1 MKNIKKTIILILA
14 LCSFTGAFSQTKTI
28 IRGKVIDQKDK
39 SAVIGATVVE
49 SDKQNRVVN
58 GSVTDIDG
66 NFVYQMKN
74 PANSMKVT
82 VIGYQ
87 SKVFKPNPLKAV
99 VIELVSSDIE
109 LDQVVI
115 TGKARSDNSLTNIDD
130 RDNASS
136 RVKVDLMDMKDG
148 GITSAADALQ
158 GKVAGLDIISASGDP
173 GSGSQIVIRGLSS
186 IGNNKPLIVIDG
198 ITQDNVPSSFDLSS
212 SDAQDI
218 GNMINI
224 ALQDIKSIEVLKDA
238 ASTAVYGSKGA
249 DGVLL
254 IETNRGKMGKVQ
266 FDYTYKNSVNFQPRA
281 IPMLNGDEYVTLQLE
296 EWHNSRGVFDLP
308 REIAYDKDYPDFY
321 NYSANTDWLGAITQN
336 SVTNDHYF
344 KISGGGEKTRY
355 FTSFSYVDEGGTT
368 INTGKKSFSTRV
380 NLDYFLS
387 KKLTFT
393 VQFNYSNNKRD
404 GNISI
409 NDRNIRQMAYIK
421 APNMSIM
428 EHDADGNLTGEYFT
442 RNFDKTGNYQG
453 SGYDYYNPVAV
464 AKLGK
469 SDESQNALENSFKL
483 KYTLKDWLIFKETA
497 SFQYSGQK
505 SNSFLPYN
513 AVGSNW
519 YDWTVNKAEEGNSLY
534 SSFKTESQLVFYVPF
549 KTKDHELT
557 GATSWSTTQ
566 STDDGVNIQSNRN
579 PSINLQDPAVGAQIN
594 WISSSLVEKSDVGAL
609 LNLNYKYKDRYMV
622 QATAR
627 ADGNS
632 AFGSANRWGL
642 FKGIGVAWRFS
653 SEKIFENSKNW
664 LSESKLRAS
673 WGTSGRPPSDE
684 WPHPKYPRF
693 AIYKTTNPGSYIQ
706 NPAVVPTSIQ
716 LDNLKWENIMSTDV
730 GLELNLFKE
739 RFYIEG
745 DIYNKLTT
753 DLLFSDYRIP
763 YSSGFDKLV
772 YLNGGELSN
781 KGWELMTNGK
791 IIRTKDLVLS
801 VDFNISQNVN
811 AFTKLPENFNN
822 EASTSIGNGVFPRR
836 IVEGEPIGSFF
847 GFRYKGV
854 YASDADAVASDAAGT
869 TLYDGD
875 HNPVPMTFNG
885 VYTFKGGDSK
895 YEDINHDGKIDLNDV
910 LYIGDSN
917 PDFIGGFGTSLRYK
931 QFDIS
936 FQFHYRVGFDI
947 INMTA
952 LQTEGMGSTYN
963 FKVGNTNY
971 VDNGRNNQSKAVL
984 NRWRVQGQN
993 EVGMLPRAYMDS
1005 PANLLG
1011 SDRFVE
1017 RGDFMRLNNVNLKYQ
1032 LSPAM
1037 CTKLNLQSASVSLS
1051 ARKLYTLTN
1060 YSGQDPEVS
1069 QDASDP
1075 FWIGADNA
1083 NTPPPKMVT
1092 LSFSVGF

>member
-14 LCSFTGAFSQTKTI
+14 LCSFSGAFSQTKTI

-49 SDKQNRVVN
+49 SDKENRVVN
-58 GSVTDIDG
+58 GTVTDIDG

-74 PANSMKVT
+74 PVNSMKVT

-87 SKVFKPNPLKAV
+87 TKVFKANPLKAV

-115 TGKARSDNSLTNIDD
+115 TGKVKSDNSLTNIDD
-130 RDNASS
+130 RDRAGSS
-136 RVKVDLMDMKDG
+136 TKVDLMDMKDG

-266 FDYTYKNSVNFQPRA
+266 FDYTFKTSINFQPKS

-296 EWHNSRGVFDLP
+296 EWHNARGVFDLP
-308 REIAYDKDYPDFY
+308 REIAYDKDFPDFY
-321 NYSANTDWLGAITQN
+321 NYSANSDWLGAITRN
-336 SVTNDHYF
+336 AVTNDHYF
-344 KISGGGEKTRY
+344 KVSGGGEKTRY

-368 INTGKKSFSTRV
+368 INTSNKTFSTRV

-393 VQFNYSNNKRD
+393 VQFNYYNAKREGNMEINN
-404 GNISI
+404 
-409 NDRNIRQMAYIK
+409 RNIRQMAYMK

-428 EHDADGNLTGEYFT
+428 EHDANGNLTGEYFT

-453 SGYDYYNPVAV
+453 DGISFYNPVAV
-464 AKLGK
+464 ANLGK
-469 SDESQNALENSFKL
+469 SDEAVNSLENSFKL

-497 SFQYSGQK
+497 SFQYSGSK
-505 SNSFLPYN
+505 ANKFLPYS
-513 AVGSNW
+513 AIGSNW
-519 YDWTVNKAEEGNSLY
+519 YDPSVNKAEEGNSLF
-534 SSFKTESQLVFYVPF
+534 SSFKTESQLVFYAPF

-557 GATSWSTTQ
+557 GATSWSTNQ
-566 STDDGVNIQSNRN
+566 STNDWVDMQSNRN
-579 PSINLQDPAVGAQIN
+579 PSIKIQDPAIGAQIN
-594 WISSSLVEKSDVGAL
+594 WMGSTLVEKSDVGAL

-632 AFGSANRWGL
+632 SFGSTNRWGL
-642 FKGIGVAWRFS
+642 FKGVGVAWRFS
-653 SEKIFENSKNW
+653 SEKFFENSKNW
-664 LSESKLRAS
+664 LSESKLRLS
-673 WGTSGRPPSDE
+673 WGTSGRAPGDDPQ
-684 WPHPKYPRF
+684 YPRF
-693 AIYKTTNPGSYIQ
+693 ASYQTTNPGSYIQ
-706 NPAVVPTSIQ
+706 NAAVVPTSIQ

-730 GLELNLFKE
+730 GLELNLLKD
-739 RFYIEG
+739 RLYIEG
-745 DIYNKLTT
+745 DIYNKLTS
-753 DLLFSDYRIP
+753 DLLFKNYNIP
-763 YSSGFDKLV
+763 LSSGFSQLV
-772 YLNGGELSN
+772 YMNGGELSN
-781 KGWELMTNGK
+781 KGWEFMMNGK
-791 IIRTKDLVLS
+791 IIRKKDVVLS

-811 AFTKLPENFNN
+811 AFTKLPQNFNN
-822 EASTSIGNGVFPRR
+822 EKDRTIGNGVFPKR

-854 YASDADAVASDAAGT
+854 YASDADAIAFDAAGNK
-869 TLYDGD
+869 LYDGA
-875 HNPVPMTFNG
+875 HNPIPMTFNG

-910 LYIGDSN
+910 VYIGDSN
-917 PDFIGGFGTSLRYK
+917 PSFIGGFGTSLRYK

-936 FQFHYRVGFDI
+936 FQLHYRVGFDI
-947 INMTA
+947 INSTA
-952 LQTEGMGSTYN
+952 LSTEGMN
-963 FKVGNTNY
+963 
-971 VDNGRNNQSKAVL
+971 DRNNQSKAVL

-993 EVGMLPRAYMDS
+993 ETGMLPRAYMDN
-1005 PANLLG
+1005 PANNLG
-1011 SDRFVE
+1011 SDRYVE
-1017 RGDFMRLNNVNLKYQ
+1017 RGDFLRLNNVNLKYQ

-1037 CTKLNLQSASVSLS
+1037 CTKLNLQSASLTLS
-1051 ARKLYTLTN
+1051 ARKLYTFTN
-1060 YSGQDPEVS
+1060 YSGQDPEIS
-1069 QDASDP
+1069 ADASDP
-1075 FWIGADNA
+1075 FWIGEDKA

-1092 LSFSVGF
+1092 VSFSVGF

>member
-87 SKVFKPNPLKAV
+87 SKAFKPNPLKAV

-109 LDQVVI
+109 LDQVVV
-115 TGKARSDNSLTNIDD
+115 TGKVRSDNSLTNIDD

-281 IPMLNGDEYVTLQLE
+281 VPLLNGDEYVTLQLE
-296 EWHNSRGVFDLP
+296 EWHNARGVFDLP

-469 SDESQNALENSFKL
+469 SDESENSLENSFKL

-497 SFQYSGQK
+497 SFQYYGRK

-519 YDWTVNKAEEGNSLY
+519 YDWTVNKAEEGNKLY

-549 KTKDHELT
+549 KTKNHELT

-632 AFGSANRWGL
+632 AFGSVNRWGL
-642 FKGIGVAWRFS
+642 FKGVGAAWRFS
-653 SEKIFENSKNW
+653 SEKLFENSKNW

-684 WPHPKYPRF
+684 WPHPTYPRF

-716 LDNLKWENIMSTDV
+716 LDNLKWESIMQTDI
-730 GLELNLFKE
+730 GLELNLFKD
-739 RFYIEG
+739 RLYIEG
-745 DIYNKLTT
+745 DIYRKLTT
-753 DLLFSDYRIP
+753 DLLFGDYKIP
-763 YSSGFDKLV
+763 LSSGFDKLV
-772 YLNGGELSN
+772 FLNGGELAN

-791 IIRTKDLVLS
+791 IIRTKDMVLS

-811 AFTKLPENFNN
+811 SFTKLPENFNN
-822 EASTSIGNGVFPRR
+822 EKDISINNGVFPKR

-854 YASDADAVASDAAGT
+854 YASDADAVASDATGNMI
-869 TLYDGD
+869 YDGE
-875 HNPVPMTFNG
+875 HNPIPMSFRG
-885 VYTFKGGDSK
+885 IPFKGGDSK

-910 LYIGDSN
+910 VYIGDSN
-917 PDFIGGFGTSLRYK
+917 PDFIGGFGSSLRYK

-947 INMTA
+947 INSTA
-952 LQTEGMGSTYN
+952 LNTEGM
-963 FKVGNTNY
+963 
-971 VDNGRNNQSKAVL
+971 NGRNNQSKAVL

-993 EVGMLPRAYMDS
+993 EVGMLPRALMDG
-1005 PANLLG
+1005 PANNLG
-1011 SDRFVE
+1011 SDRYVE
-1017 RGDFMRLNNVNLKYQ
+1017 RGDFLRLNNINLKYQ
-1032 LSPAM
+1032 FSPAL
-1037 CTKLNLQSASVSLS
+1037 CNKLNLQSASFSLS

-1069 QDASDP
+1069 QNAADP
-1075 FWIGADNA
+1075 FWIGEDKA